1 MQIRSLAIAFLLAAA
16 PLAGASAEPQILGLL
31 AQSEPVTL
39 NCSGGECFAEFSA
52 FCMEPDRASP
62 GHLTDYRPFE
72 EADLT
77 LLASTPDGERRLSV
91 ADIAT
96 FTSVRGYAAV
106 RVSVPEAALEA
117 MGASSVALKVGRL
130 VALMPS
136 ADPSYHNPHEPQE
149 IALAKGTRRVV
160 GERIVDRGGD
170 TSAAA
175 HVLTRLINGLP
186 ERRRVST
193 SRRQGLWRQVIEV
206 AGIPEALEPGLSM
219 ARRDFG
225 DCLAQDPE
233 ETGFS
238 LRRCLERRHDFQ
250 IWRLNSKYW
259 ASVGGS

>member
-1 MQIRSLAIAFLLAAA
+1 MKIRALVTAIVLAAV

-31 AQSEPVTL
+31 AQSDPVTL
-39 NCSGGECFAEFSA
+39 NCEGGECFAEFSS

-62 GHLTDYRPFE
+62 GHLTDYSPFD

-77 LLASTPDGERRLSV
+77 LLASTPEGEKRLSV
-91 ADIAT
+91 ADLVT

-106 RVSVPEAALEA
+106 RVSIPQAALEK

-149 IALAKGTRRVV
+149 VALAKGTRRLV

-175 HVLTRLINGLP
+175 HVISRLINGLP
-186 ERRRVST
+186 EKRLVSI
-193 SRRQGLWRQVIEV
+193 SRRQGLWREVIET
-206 AGIPEALEPGLSM
+206 AGVPETLKPGLSM
-219 ARRDFG
+219 ARREFASCRD
-225 DCLAQDPE
+225 QNPE

-238 LRRCLERRHDFQ
+238 MRRCLERRHDFQ